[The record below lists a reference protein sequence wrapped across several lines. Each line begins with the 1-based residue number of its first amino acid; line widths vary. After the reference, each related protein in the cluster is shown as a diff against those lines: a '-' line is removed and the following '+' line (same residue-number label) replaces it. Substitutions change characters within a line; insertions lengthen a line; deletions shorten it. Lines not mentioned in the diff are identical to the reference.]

1 MLVASMVV
9 KVDAAQ
15 AEELSRQFGR
25 IPGLTTYGVHKD
37 DNVVVVAEAQDE
49 AQLENMARYILDH
62 FEGAWG
68 VFPTFVA
75 SDNDVDTSGRRELP
89 VVS

>member
-9 KVDAAQ
+9 KVDPEQ

-25 IPGLTTYGVHKD
+25 IPGLTTYGVHKE
-37 DNVVVVAEAQDE
+37 DNVVVVAEARDE
-49 AQLENMARYILDH
+49 AQLENMARYILDN
-62 FEGAWG
+62 FEGARG

-75 SDNDVDTSGRRELP
+75 SDDSPEVNGRELP
-89 VVS
+89 VVT

>member
-9 KVDAAQ
+9 KVDPAQ
-15 AEELSRQFGR
+15 ADELSRQFGR
-25 IPGLTTYGVHKD
+25 IPGLTTYGVHKE
-37 DNVVVVAEAQDE
+37 DNIVVVAEAHDE
-49 AQLENMARYILDH
+49 AQLENMARYLLDN

-75 SDNDVDTSGRRELP
+75 SDTSSDSGRRELP

>member
-9 KVDAAQ
+9 KVDPAQ
-15 AEELSRQFGR
+15 ADELSRQFGR
-25 IPGLTTYGVHKD
+25 IPGLTTYGVHKEE
-37 DNVVVVAEAQDE
+37 NVVVVAEAHDE
-49 AQLENMARYILDH
+49 AQLENMARYILDT

-75 SDNDVDTSGRRELP
+75 SDDSPENGRRELP
-89 VVS
+89 VIT